1 LVLLT
6 SGVTIITVSEGRN
19 DSGTDA
25 GKHSDTAFGASL
37 VLLSSMCSS
46 LAGIYFEALIKK
58 ITIACSCTF
67 CCCCC
72 YSDNDWEY
80 QRVETNLTAASVWV
94 RNIQLSTIT
103 LLISIARE
111 LFSHVLSM
119 KEVARNPYRGFFAG
133 FTPWVYLQILLLG
146 GGGLTVAAVIKYTD
160 NVRKGIATGISVV
173 VSSLLSTVVF
183 RSALPAFFVVGVSL
197 VLLGLILFND
207 DLSNVFL
214 KKRNVARILM
224 AIILIKSFL
233 IMQSQWT
240 ILLPSMNEI
249 FVSSSS
255 LESSRNNYS
264 PWSHSV
270 DQHLLWNHSG
280 IPPPP

>member
-1 LVLLT
+1 
-6 SGVTIITVSEGRN
+6 
-19 DSGTDA
+19 
-25 GKHSDTAFGASL
+25 
-37 VLLSSMCSS
+37 
-46 LAGIYFEALIKK
+46 
-58 ITIACSCTF
+58 
-67 CCCCC
+67 
-72 YSDNDWEY
+72 
-80 QRVETNLTAASVWV
+80 
-94 RNIQLSTIT
+94 
-103 LLISIARE
+103 
-111 LFSHVLSM
+111 M